1 MKNASRLV
9 SIFFLVAMALTT
21 NLVGVMPTVQAA
33 HAQSMSTPSTKW
45 LHVSG
50 THLVNGA
57 GQQIVLRGAEV
68 ESPFDYVSK
77 WKGGSTVTQ
86 VLNSNVFN
94 AMVQGWKM
102 NVLRVCISNWIY
114 ASDPTTYMKLLDQVI
129 QEANTAGLY
138 VVLNLHDDGNA
149 GSPYGNSAI
158 FPKQQDETF
167 WQMLASHYKN
177 NPMLLFDLYNE
188 PHEVGWSTWLY
199 GHIAIGGVMVV
210 GHQDLVD
217 TIRAAG
223 AKQIVIVEPGFAGG
237 NGTGW
242 ATIGTNTINDPNVM
256 YSAHIYQQL
265 VGSSQQL
272 DTFWGPLLHNYPLYY
287 GEWGLIVNGKIAHCQ
302 NIVPSQA
309 DQDVNNFL
317 SYMASRNA
325 DWTAW
330 DFNPYHLIQ
339 NYTNFAPTTLDI
351 PWVCGQPSHAGMG
364 TLVKTYLTGAS

>member
-1 MKNASRLV
+1 MKNASRLWV
-9 SIFFLVAMALTT
+9 IFFVLIAVTT
-21 NLVGVMPTVQAA
+21 NFAGVMPGVQAV
-33 HAQSMSTPSTKW
+33 HAQSLSAPSTKW
-45 LHVSG
+45 LHVNG

-114 ASDPTTYMKLLDQVI
+114 ASDPTNYMKLLDQVV

-199 GHIAIGGVMVV
+199 GHVVVGGVTVV

-256 YSAHIYQQL
+256 YSSHIYQQL
-265 VGSSQQL
+265 VGNAQQQ

-287 GEWGLIVNGKIAHCQ
+287 GEWGLIVNGKSAHCQ

-317 SYMASRNA
+317 SYMASRYAN
-325 DWTAW
+325 WTAW

-339 NYTNFAPTTLDI
+339 NYTNFTPTTLDI

-364 TLVKTYLTGAS
+364 TLVKNYLSGV